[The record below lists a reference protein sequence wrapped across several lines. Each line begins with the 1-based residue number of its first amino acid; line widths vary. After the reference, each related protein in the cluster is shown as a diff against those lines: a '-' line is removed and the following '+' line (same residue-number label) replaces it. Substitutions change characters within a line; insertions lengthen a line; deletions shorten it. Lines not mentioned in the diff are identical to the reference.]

1 MQLHH
6 LRYFVVLADELHFG
20 RAAQRLS
27 ITQPPL
33 SYAIQTLEK
42 DLGILLFER
51 DSKRVNLTPAGEAYL
66 VEVRSILDR
75 IAHANDTA
83 RAVAGGKIGRLDIG
97 FTGSMV
103 YRDVPQIVSRFFAQ
117 HPGIEVTL
125 RELSSVEQIEGLRHG
140 QLHAGFVNA
149 LSVPEGLA
157 GEALQDDGFV
167 CCLPEHHAL
176 ARETEIDLI
185 QLSREPFVMFAR
197 DVAPANYDNVIGICM
212 QAGFAPQTCYAARQW
227 LTIVALVANGLGV
240 ALVPASIQRTRIAG
254 ARFVPL
260 RARNAHSKAYL
271 LWHPESR
278 MPALTY
284 FIDAARAIL
293 RSHTGKRRPARAPLK
308 RSS

>member
-6 LRYFVVLADELHFG
+6 LRYFVALAEELHFG

-75 IAHANDTA
+75 IDHANDTA

-103 YRDVPQIVSRFFAQ
+103 YRDVPQIVTSFFAQ

-125 RELSSVEQIEGLRHG
+125 RELSSAEQIEGLRHG

-149 LSVPEGLA
+149 LTVPEGLA
-157 GEALQDDGFV
+157 GEALRDDGFV
-167 CCLPEHHAL
+167 CCLPENHAL

-185 QLSREPFVMFAR
+185 QLAEEPFVMFAR
-197 DVAPANYDNVIGICM
+197 DVAPANYDNVIGICV
-212 QAGFAPQTCYAARQW
+212 QAGFAPQTRYAARQW

-240 ALVPASIQRTRIAG
+240 SLVPASIQRTRIAG
-254 ARFVPL
+254 ACFVPL
-260 RARNAHSKAYL
+260 RARNARSTAYL

-278 MPALTY
+278 MPALAY
-284 FIDAARAIL
+284 FIDAARAVL
-293 RSHTGKRRPARAPLK
+293 QAHTGKRRSARASLK